1 MSESRQ
7 HKKLVELIIEYVED
21 RVGQDD
27 VCFIESDI
35 PDDRPLPSMTEE
47 GVRPD
52 VTYEYNGLMIIG
64 EAKTKD
70 DVLRPHSLE
79 QYASYLKKCSRF
91 HGKAEYVMAVPWMEY
106 ASANNIIKKIKKDY
120 PGDYKIKIIKGMV

>member
-21 RVGQDD
+21 RVGQDN

-79 QYASYLKKCSRF
+79 QYTSYLKKCSRF

-120 PGDYKIKIIKGMV
+120 SGDYKIKIIKGMV